1 MSVTA
6 IYTVEF
12 PAALLISWCGHP
24 HWMSSITQ
32 HYNETWCRLFGFI
45 RVRTRIVFLDS
56 LLLATICAQWWLIGW
71 RLDHRLLQQKP
82 TSMIKA
88 SALVITSAGVL
99 AALLSRAQGILDT
112 IALLACFV
120 ALVAWVPL
128 IWTIG
133 TDLFEATF
141 QRLRRASNAP
151 TQKMTR
157 R

>member
-1 MSVTA
+1 
-6 IYTVEF
+6 
-12 PAALLISWCGHP
+12 
-24 HWMSSITQ
+24 
-32 HYNETWCRLFGFI
+32 
-45 RVRTRIVFLDS
+45 
-56 LLLATICAQWWLIGW
+56 
-71 RLDHRLLQQKP
+71 
-82 TSMIKA
+82 MIKA
-88 SALVITSAGVL
+88 SALVIASAGVL

-133 TDLFEATF
+133 TDLFEAIF
-141 QRLRRASNAP
+141 QRLRRASNSP